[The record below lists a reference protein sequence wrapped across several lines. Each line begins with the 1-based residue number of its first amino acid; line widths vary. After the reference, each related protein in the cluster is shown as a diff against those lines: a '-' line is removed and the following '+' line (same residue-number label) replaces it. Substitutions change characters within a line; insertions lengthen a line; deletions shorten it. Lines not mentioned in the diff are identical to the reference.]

1 MQKIAIYGAG
11 GFGGETRLL
20 INQINE
26 LSLQWKFVGFFDD
39 NKSVGNNGVLGN
51 LEALNGF
58 KEPLNVVVAIAD
70 SAIRKK
76 IVEGITNNLVSFP
89 VLIHPNTILE
99 PNEVTVGEG
108 SIITANNVFTSNIEL
123 GRHTIINLSCT
134 IGHDVI
140 LGDYGSIMPGV
151 HLSGHVKAGEQV
163 LIGTGA
169 RILQNINIGDQSRV
183 GAGAVVTR
191 DVQPGTTVVGVPA
204 KIIKHA

>member
-1 MQKIAIYGAG
+1 MI
-11 GFGGETRLL
+11 E
-20 INQINE
+20 QINKDN
-26 LSLQWKFVGFFDD
+26 LQWKFMGFFDD
-39 NKSVGNNGVLGN
+39 NKPARDNGVLGN

-123 GRHTIINLSCT
+123 GSHTIINLACT
-134 IGHDVI
+134 IGHDVTI
-140 LGDYGSIMPGV
+140 GDYGSVMPGV
-151 HLSGHVKAGEQV
+151 HLSGHVTAGEQV

-169 RILQNINIGDQSRV
+169 RILQNINIGENSRV

-191 DVQPGTTVVGVPA
+191 DVQPGATVVGVPA
-204 KIIKHA
+204 KDISHA